1 MRNSLSAKAKSWA
14 KGAWQWIRRRRRML
28 TVTAMIVFHVLGFI
42 SSIHAVMATRTS
54 QGAIAWVISLN
65 TLPYVTVPAYWILG
79 RSRFKG
85 YVTARQEG
93 DNQIQGIARDAGRGV
108 DPYRMSASQMRDAP
122 AGQAAERLAGI
133 PYLTGN
139 AVELL
144 VDGDAT
150 FGSILDGIDEAR
162 EYIMFQFF
170 IVHDDE
176 LGREVKSHLI
186 AKAKEGVRVYFL
198 YDEVGSHDLPKR
210 YKNELRE
217 AGAEVYDF
225 HTRKGPGN
233 RFQINFRNHRKIV
246 VVDGRT
252 AWIGGHNVGDEYLG
266 KDPKFGHWRDTHM
279 RIEGPAVLAA
289 QLSFVE
295 DWNWAAGVVP
305 EVDWTP
311 KPPTDGGV
319 PVLVLPTGPADEL
332 ESASLM
338 FTHAIN
344 SARKRIWIASPYFVP
359 DESVISALQLAGLRG
374 VDVRILI
381 PDKPDHLLVYLA
393 AYSYFDEASATG
405 VQFYRYL
412 DGFLHEKVMLIDDY
426 VTTIGT
432 ANFDNRSF
440 RLNFEVTAVVV
451 DTAFASLVE
460 EMFEQDLAH
469 SRKMEPGEYDEK
481 SFLFRLGVQLARLTA
496 PVQ

>member
-1 MRNSLSAKAKSWA
+1 MSDSLRAEITAKAKA
-14 KGAWQWIRRRRRML
+14 AWQWTRKRRRKMIA
-28 TVTAMIVFHVLGFI
+28 VAMVVFHVLGFI
-42 SSIHAVMATRTS
+42 SSIHAVMGTRTS

-65 TLPYVTVPAYWILG
+65 TFPYVAVPAYWILG

-93 DNQIQGIARDAGRGV
+93 DHEIRGTARDAADLIESFRVSPSEMLYPAAGR
-108 DPYRMSASQMRDAP
+108 
-122 AGQAAERLAGI
+122 AAERLTGI
-133 PYLTGN
+133 PYLKGN
-139 AVELL
+139 SVHLL
-144 VDGDAT
+144 IDGDAT
-150 FGSILDGIDEAR
+150 FADILAGIDAAQ
-162 EYIMFQFF
+162 EYILFQFY

-176 LGREVKSHLI
+176 LGREVKSRLI

-210 YKNELRE
+210 YKNELRD
-217 AGAEVYDF
+217 AGVQVYDF

-246 VVDGRT
+246 VVDGRL
-252 AWIGGHNVGDEYLG
+252 AWVGGHNVGDEYLG

-295 DWNWAAGVVP
+295 DWHWAAGEVP
-305 EVDWTP
+305 DVDWAP
-311 KPPTDGGV
+311 KPSADGNV

-332 ESASLM
+332 ESAALM
-338 FTHAIN
+338 FTQAIN
-344 SARKRIWIASPYFVP
+344 TAEKRIWIASPYFVP
-359 DESVISALQLAGLRG
+359 DEAVIAALQLAGLKG

-381 PDKPDHLLVYLA
+381 PDKPDHYLVYLA
-393 AYSYFDEASATG
+393 AYSYFDEAGATG

-412 DGFLHEKVMLIDDY
+412 DGFLHEKVMLIDDDIAT
-426 VTTIGT
+426 VGT

-440 RLNFEVTAVVV
+440 RLNFEITAVVV
-451 DTAFASLVE
+451 DSAFAADVE
-460 EMFEQDLAH
+460 QMFEEDFSN
-469 SRKMEPGEYDEK
+469 SRKMEPGEYDQK
-481 SFLFRLGVQLARLTA
+481 SFLFRLGVKLARLTA
-496 PVQ
+496 HVQ